1 MTQLFSYVLVTKKAL
16 DYYTKSLKL
25 EPDNI
30 DFNFNYAEFLYEEG
44 KLKEA
49 TKLFETILAQEPED
63 IETLKYL
70 ASCLENSDSKKSLEL
85 FQKMLKLEP
94 SNLFALKKIAFIQE
108 KNQLSAENSVIRQK
122 IHLLKT

>member
-1 MTQLFSYVLVTKKAL
+1 MFCKLFAKKAL

-63 IETLKYL
+63 IETLKYF
-70 ASCLENSDSKKSLEL
+70 SCLENSDIVKEKFRTFSK
-85 FQKMLKLEP
+85 
-94 SNLFALKKIAFIQE
+94 NA
-108 KNQLSAENSVIRQK
+108 
-122 IHLLKT
+122 KTGA